1 MRYLIALFITFS
13 LFSCDDDLPDN
24 AFLPDSSGERGRI
37 LVLME
42 ESLWDG
48 PMGDTLRAQFS
59 ERAPGPY
66 LRKEPIFSYHW
77 KKPSE
82 FNHMNKMGRSILKFI
97 VDPDSVYKETA
108 VLTKHDYFAKNQLFI
123 IVKDS
128 DHNRMLAYVQNNLAP
143 IIKQF
148 NDFETNQLIRDFKED
163 HNRRANEI
171 AENDYGLSIA
181 IPSTAKI
188 KIATDTFFFAKR
200 DRSRTLQGNEATGI
214 KKGTYWIQ
222 QGFLIWK
229 TPILSDSNQMTVA
242 SMLQERDSVL
252 KYNLPGEV
260 EGTYMGTEY
269 SQYYEPEGKVFT
281 YNGHKAVEVRGLWI
295 YEGDI
300 FVGGGGPFVQYSILN
315 EKRGEIVTVCGYV
328 YAPKFDKREYI
339 RELDAVL
346 RTIDIKE

>member
-1 MRYLIALFITFS
+1 MRYLIATFIALT

-24 AFLPDSSGERGRI
+24 AFLPESGGERGRI

-42 ESLWDG
+42 ENLWDG

-59 ERAPGPY
+59 QRAPGPY

-97 VDPDSVYKETA
+97 IDTDSTYQKTA
-108 VLTKHDYFAKNQLFI
+108 VVERHDYFANNQLFLI
-123 IVKDS
+123 IKDS
-128 DHNRMLAYVQNNLAP
+128 DHNRMLRFVQNKLNP
-143 IIKQF
+143 IIQKY
-148 NDFETNQLIRDFKED
+148 NDFETEQLIREYQEN

-171 AENDYGLSIA
+171 AENDFGFSIA
-181 IPSTAKI
+181 IPSGAKI
-188 KIATDTFFFAKR
+188 KIASDTFFFAKR

-222 QGFLIWK
+222 QGFLFWK
-229 TPILSDSNQMTVA
+229 TPLIPDSNQMTVS
-242 SMLQERDSVL
+242 SMLRLRDSTL
-252 KYNLPGEV
+252 KYHLPGEV

-269 SQYYEPEGKVFT
+269 SQYYEPEGKTFT
-281 YNGHKAVEVRGLWI
+281 YQGHEAVEIRGLWI
-295 YEGDI
+295 YDGDV
-300 FVGGGGPFVQYSILN
+300 FVGGGGPFVQYSILHK
-315 EKRGEIVTVCGYV
+315 KRKEIFTVCGYV